1 MVSWHQ
7 AGLAMNGVIAPM
19 RQGAVVGAQAIVSV
33 LIAAI
38 MLAACASGDV
48 IPASTGTGPGATEVE
63 TPSVTASVTASVSP
77 AAPADPR
84 VACEGIEPD
93 EPPLE
98 IAITARSFTYDTE
111 LIEGP
116 RHCQPFVIVFTN
128 KDPQE
133 HDLDIRA
140 DGVLGPS
147 LFDGELARGEVRYD
161 VPGLPA
167 GEHYFFCSVHA
178 GGMNGTLIVSEQ
190 A

>member
-7 AGLAMNGVIAPM
+7 AGLAMNRVIAPM
-19 RQGAVVGAQAIVSV
+19 RQGAAVGAQAMVSV

-48 IPASTGTGPGATEVE
+48 IPESTGTGPGATEVE
-63 TPSVTASVTASVSP
+63 TPSVTASVSP

-98 IAITARSFTYDTE
+98 IAITARSFAYDTE

-167 GEHYFFCSVHA
+167 GEHYFYCSVHA